1 MFIGKEDDMRGI
13 FVQFGGC
20 EVLLLLLLV
29 VGVCA
34 EWNAVMRG

>member
-1 MFIGKEDDMRGI
+1 MRGI
-13 FVQFGGC
+13 CVKFGGC
-20 EVLLLLLLV
+20 EVLSLLV

>member
-1 MFIGKEDDMRGI
+1 MFIGREDDVRVI

-20 EVLLLLLLV
+20 EVLLLLLV